1 MLRHKLSLFIY
12 NLDFEI
18 GRRLELV
25 VVSPVRHRENLGVG
39 LCGGVNFQNFLFLPL
54 VRVCVK
60 FGFRSLQI
68 L

>member
-1 MLRHKLSLFIY
+1 MLRHKLSLFIH

-25 VVSPVRHRENLGVG
+25 VVSPVRHRENSGVG

-54 VRVCVK
+54 VRV
-60 FGFRSLQI
+60 L
-68 L
+68 